1 MRLPARLTSAWISIK
16 HRWRSPSLHLSN
28 AALVGFSDCDW
39 LPPAVGVDSCL
50 QPPRGPM
57 LILVACHRGQAS
69 AVEGGVRVGTSQ
81 RSRMAPDPD
90 ALAGA
95 FVFLASRSKA
105 RGITGAIVTV
115 DAGLTLRMPR
125 RSWPASS
132 GF

>member
-1 MRLPARLTSAWISIK
+1 M
-16 HRWRSPSLHLSN
+16 HLSN

-39 LPPAVGVDSCL
+39 LPPVVGVDSC
-50 QPPRGPM
+50 PRPTRGPM
-57 LILVACHRGQAS
+57 LVLVACHRSQVS
-69 AVEGGVRVGTSQ
+69 AVEGGVRVGTSR
-81 RSRMAPDPD
+81 RSCMAPDPD

-95 FVFLASRSKA
+95 YVFLASRSNT
-105 RGITGAIVTV
+105 RGITGATVTG